1 MDLGAD
7 EEITDLNP
15 SRLPRRIDLELSD
28 ASYKKLIELSSQTGR
43 SISEV
48 ALTLI
53 DSLLN
58 KGSL

>member
-7 EEITDLNP
+7 EEIADLNP

-58 KGSL
+58 KESL